1 MSSDNLLSSLRDKL
15 KQQAAQQQP
24 ELTDKERKRLSKLEG
39 ILEQLKREENV
50 QNRMLQTWLSEEE
63 YAEFENE
70 WQSQIEL
77 REEQKDKPPE
87 IVEYEERLRKGIF
100 DYNKGEGYSTRGH
113 RESARK
119 FHASAQVHFEEA
131 LEYLQEIIQAD
142 PNLQVWFDRSLDFET
157 SGHLSIDPIGMPRIV
172 TSRSMDKL
180 GKDSRIWT
188 KKEVKISVVERA
200 IDKLQRR
207 C

>member
-24 ELTDKERKRLSKLEG
+24 ELTDKERKRLSKLQG
-39 ILEQLKREENV
+39 ILEQLKCEKNV
-50 QNRMLQTWLSEEE
+50 QNRMLQTWLTEEE
-63 YAEFENE
+63 YAEFEIE

-142 PNLQVWFDRSLDFET
+142 PNLQVWFDRSLDFEAG
-157 SGHLSIDPIGMPRIV
+157 SHISIDPVGMPRVI
-172 TSRSMDKL
+172 TSRSLDNL
-180 GKDSRIWT
+180 GKDSRIFT
-188 KKEVKISVVERA
+188 KMEVKISVVERA